1 MKICF
6 GCFEQYDDSFDIC
19 PHCGYA
25 EGTEPELAT
34 YMRPGAIL
42 KERYV
47 IGRALGH
54 GGFSVTYLAWDALLL
69 HKVAIKEYLPSEYAT
84 RRPGESR
91 LTVFTGKEGEY
102 FQFGKEK
109 FLDEAK
115 RLSAFQDEE
124 GIVHVYDCFSANETA
139 YLVMEYLDG
148 ITLSE
153 YLKKE
158 SAVSPQGRIAPE
170 KAIAMLTPIMLSLQR
185 VHDSGMIHRDIAP
198 DNIMV
203 LKDGGVRLI
212 DFGAARHAVHD
223 CGKSMT
229 VIIKDGYSPEEQYN
243 SHGVQGP
250 AADVYALSA
259 TLYQMMT
266 GVTPPGAIERGEYLQ
281 QHKRDLLPPPS
292 KYNKAITK
300 AQETALLN
308 GMALHTQ
315 ERTQSVAELYEE
327 LTAQTPARRVQ
338 ETIRKRG
345 SFSWPLWAK
354 IAAGV
359 LTAAIAAGGVLLY
372 LNRGQKPVVT
382 KDGYVLSPNVVNMQV
397 VDAVATAEKASL
409 RLVVEGSD
417 YDAGVEQGRIL
428 SQDPKSGT
436 KLEPSSDLRATASL
450 GKERPAGT
458 MGDTTSM
465 LKDAAEDYLTQM
477 GISDKQIKWEY
488 VSSST
493 EMPGTIVDQ
502 SVTPGSPLTSDSKI
516 TLRVVEEPDEP
527 VTPLPEPPSDGS
539 DSDGSVDIA
548 VVVPSADS
556 YVTVRDYVGQPFDTA
571 KQDLRTLSLYG
582 VKCALRYHPS
592 IPSGS
597 IIQQSPASGEQV
609 LKGTG
614 VYFVVSLGP
623 QKQLVPNVLYKDQAE
638 AERLRQ
644 GVEST
649 VFNFGGQTSNV
660 ATYREISVSGLLDGG
675 DLRLGNAGASAAD
688 STRVTQLHFLP
699 LEDYNAATGQSLT
712 LNDGQV
718 YVAALRTD
726 FPYDTLTV
734 DGEWTF
740 RVMDRDIP
748 PLSGPFTA
756 DITPTLM
763 VVMPHFTQFVQ
774 ELEDGLSEKY
784 GWYLT
789 ATWHYAFDTD
799 LPENQQGNID
809 GTTPNLE
816 DALNGYLAGVSSD
829 WGVGVSVESKAA
841 NRADFYGTYG
851 GLFFLGIM
859 LSIVFIFA
867 AVAIL
872 YYKQLS
878 EGYEDQSRFDIMQKV
893 GMTKV
898 DIRRSINSQLLT
910 VFYLPL
916 VLAGVHLCFAFP
928 FIHKLLILFNL
939 DNRGLLIGTTAV
951 SFAVFAVLYAIVYK
965 LTGNT
970 YYRIVAEDT
979 EKE

>member
-1 MKICF
+1 MREKTL
-6 GCFEQYDDSFDIC
+6 
-19 PHCGYA
+19 YA
-25 EGTEPELAT
+25 RLAWT
-34 YMRPGAIL
+34 GMRKNRRLYLPYLLSCAGMVLMFYIL
-42 KERYV
+42 TGLSGSEV
-47 IGRALGH
+47 LGH
-54 GGFSVTYLAWDALLL
+54 MSGGTSSAIILRLGTVVIAVFALIFLFYTHSFLIRRREREFGLYNVLGMGKGNIARILLWETVITYGLTTGTGLLLGMVLYKLAELGMVRLLQVPVTY
-69 HKVAIKEYLPSEYAT
+69 T
-84 RRPGESR
+84 
-91 LTVFTGKEGEY
+91 LTVSVSSLLAAAALF
-102 FQFGKEK
+102 
-109 FLDEAK
+109 AV
-115 RLSAFQDEE
+115 
-124 GIVHVYDCFSANETA
+124 IH
-139 YLVMEYLDG
+139 
-148 ITLSE
+148 TLILLNS
-153 YLKKE
+153 LRQLHGV
-158 SAVSPQGRIAPE
+158 SAVGLLRSESVGE
-170 KAIAMLTPIMLSLQR
+170 K
-185 VHDSGMIHRDIAP
+185 
-198 DNIMV
+198 
-203 LKDGGVRLI
+203 
-212 DFGAARHAVHD
+212 
-223 CGKSMT
+223 
-229 VIIKDGYSPEEQYN
+229 
-243 SHGVQGP
+243 
-250 AADVYALSA
+250 
-259 TLYQMMT
+259 
-266 GVTPPGAIERGEYLQ
+266 PPR
-281 QHKRDLLPPPS
+281 
-292 KYNKAITK
+292 
-300 AQETALLN
+300 AQ
-308 GMALHTQ
+308 
-315 ERTQSVAELYEE
+315 
-327 LTAQTPARRVQ
+327 
-338 ETIRKRG
+338 
-345 SFSWPLWAK
+345 W
-354 IAAGV
+354 V
-359 LTAAIAAGGVLLY
+359 LTAAGVVLLGAAYALALSIKEPLAALLWFFAAVIMVILATY
-372 LNRGQKPVVT
+372 LLFISGSVTLCRGLQRNK
-382 KDGYVLSPNVVNMQV
+382 KY
-397 VDAVATAEKASL
+397 
-409 RLVVEGSD
+409 
-417 YDAGVEQGRIL
+417 YY
-428 SQDPKSGT
+428 
-436 KLEPSSDLRATASL
+436 
-450 GKERPAGT
+450 RPQHFV
-458 MGDTTSM
+458 S
-465 LKDAAEDYLTQM
+465 
-477 GISDKQIKWEY
+477 
-488 VSSST
+488 VSSMAYRMKRNGAGLASVCILATMVLVMISST
-493 EMPGTIVDQ
+493 TC
-502 SVTPGSPLTSDSKI
+502 L
-516 TLRVVEEPDEP
+516 
-527 VTPLPEPPSDGS
+527 
-539 DSDGSVDIA
+539 
-548 VVVPSADS
+548 
-556 YVTVRDYVGQPFDTA
+556 YVGQEDAVNARYPRDMDVA
-571 KQDLRTLSLYG
+571 VYG
-582 VKCALRYHPS
+582 RSDHPLD
-592 IPSGS
+592 
-597 IIQQSPASGEQV
+597 E
-609 LKGTG
+609 T
-614 VYFVVSLGP
+614 
-623 QKQLVPNVLYKDQAE
+623 E
-638 AERLRQ
+638 AEQLRQ

-660 ATYREISVSGLLDGG
+660 ATYREISVSGLPDGG

-748 PLSGPFTA
+748 PLSGPFMA

-841 NRADFYGTYG
+841 NRADFYGMYG

-939 DNRGLLIGTTAV
+939 NNRGLLIGTTAV

>member
-1 MKICF
+1 MKLGFYPRLAWSGIRKNKRLFVPYILAAAGTAAVFYIMFYLASGDLLDGMRGGTAAQSTLSF
-6 GCFEQYDDSFDIC
+6 GVFVIVAFALLFLFYCNSFLVRRRYKEFGLYSIL
-19 PHCGYA
+19 GMNRKNISRVLAWETLLTALLSLIGGIFIGALLSKLA
-25 EGTEPELAT
+25 EMIFLHMLGGTADYSLHISLPAIKYMLLYFGGIFALIYISSLIKLHRSTAVELVHSESYGEKPVKANPVLGIAGIVLLSAAYILAVSIKEPLQALTIFFIAVIMVIVGTYLVFISGSVLLCKILQKNKRYYYTPRHFVSVSSMTYRMKRNGAGLASVCILAT
-34 YMRPGAIL
+34 MVLVMISSTTCLYVGQEDAVNA
-42 KERYV
+42 RYPRDMDV
-47 IGRALGH
+47 AVYGRSDH
-54 GGFSVTYLAWDALLL
+54 
-69 HKVAIKEYLPSEYAT
+69 P
-84 RRPGESR
+84 
-91 LTVFTGKEGEY
+91 
-102 FQFGKEK
+102 
-109 FLDEAK
+109 LDEA
-115 RLSAFQDEE
+115 E
-124 GIVHVYDCFSANETA
+124 
-139 YLVMEYLDG
+139 
-148 ITLSE
+148 
-153 YLKKE
+153 
-158 SAVSPQGRIAPE
+158 
-170 KAIAMLTPIMLSLQR
+170 
-185 VHDSGMIHRDIAP
+185 
-198 DNIMV
+198 
-203 LKDGGVRLI
+203 
-212 DFGAARHAVHD
+212 
-223 CGKSMT
+223 
-229 VIIKDGYSPEEQYN
+229 
-243 SHGVQGP
+243 
-250 AADVYALSA
+250 
-259 TLYQMMT
+259 
-266 GVTPPGAIERGEYLQ
+266 
-281 QHKRDLLPPPS
+281 
-292 KYNKAITK
+292 
-300 AQETALLN
+300 
-308 GMALHTQ
+308 
-315 ERTQSVAELYEE
+315 
-327 LTAQTPARRVQ
+327 
-338 ETIRKRG
+338 
-345 SFSWPLWAK
+345 
-354 IAAGV
+354 
-359 LTAAIAAGGVLLY
+359 
-372 LNRGQKPVVT
+372 
-382 KDGYVLSPNVVNMQV
+382 
-397 VDAVATAEKASL
+397 
-409 RLVVEGSD
+409 
-417 YDAGVEQGRIL
+417 VEQ
-428 SQDPKSGT
+428 
-436 KLEPSSDLRATASL
+436 
-450 GKERPAGT
+450 
-458 MGDTTSM
+458 
-465 LKDAAEDYLTQM
+465 
-477 GISDKQIKWEY
+477 
-488 VSSST
+488 
-493 EMPGTIVDQ
+493 
-502 SVTPGSPLTSDSKI
+502 
-516 TLRVVEEPDEP
+516 
-527 VTPLPEPPSDGS
+527 
-539 DSDGSVDIA
+539 
-548 VVVPSADS
+548 
-556 YVTVRDYVGQPFDTA
+556 
-571 KQDLRTLSLYG
+571 
-582 VKCALRYHPS
+582 
-592 IPSGS
+592 
-597 IIQQSPASGEQV
+597 
-609 LKGTG
+609 
-614 VYFVVSLGP
+614 
-623 QKQLVPNVLYKDQAE
+623 
-638 AERLRQ
+638 LRQ

-660 ATYREISVSGLLDGG
+660 ATYREISVSGLPDGG

-829 WGVGVSVESKAA
+829 WGVGVSVASKAA
-841 NRADFYGTYG
+841 NRADFYGMYG